1 MNPEIGMDQLYSLW
15 DTAFAWAMAQ
25 PILIQI
31 ALGIALLAV
40 AYFLY
45 VMIAT
50 TIAAFYATF
59 FR

>member
-1 MNPEIGMDQLYSLW
+1 MDQLSGLW
-15 DTAFAWAMAQ
+15 DTTFAWAMAQ

>member
-1 MNPEIGMDQLYSLW
+1 MDRLYSLW
-15 DTAFAWAMAQ
+15 DTALAWAMAQ

-31 ALGIALLAV
+31 ALGIGLLAIG
-40 AYFLY
+40 YFLY